1 MAKKERDDMMIE
13 TQTVELNWITLKSK
27 WIFQDREIRLN
38 ASSYSFES
46 IKAREL
52 LEAIEKKV
60 SLNLVN
66 DLSEKIFVGARVKR
80 LFTNSK
86 EGIPYLMP
94 IDLFMFNLKPR
105 KWVKRETEDLENWWV
120 EPFTILITQSGTPG
134 RCLLVNRLFKDKVVS
149 PNVIRVVPNK
159 EGYKTVG
166 YLYAYLNTW
175 IGQAFLT
182 KDQYGA
188 TVKHIEPHHVANIPI
203 PRIPDLEA
211 EINQK
216 ILQAHKLREEA
227 QELLLKAE
235 EMIYSELG
243 LPKIDED
250 DVKYFGGEH
259 GRLVKAFEIKASELE
274 YRLDASY
281 HVPIL
286 RKIKEYLSSSKYRL
300 IKLEE
305 VIDRIFIPTR
315 FKRPYVKNPDDGI
328 PFLQGAHIPMIKP
341 MDVKYI
347 WKGMKNIENA
357 LLRKHWVLMTRSGT
371 VGRIG
376 FVSDYLDGWAASE
389 HILRIIV
396 KSRVNPG
403 YIVAFLSSLYG
414 EYQIKGKVYG
424 AVVDEIAEQDTS
436 LIEDID
442 ILLPDKSIQDKIG
455 SLVIK
460 AYNKKDRAN
469 QIEEEAI
476 KEIETYLMEI
486 AGGE

>member
-1 MAKKERDDMMIE
+1 MMTEIR
-13 TQTVELNWITLKSK
+13 TMELNWITLKSK
-27 WIFQDREIRLN
+27 WIFQDQEIRLN

-52 LEAIEKKV
+52 LE
-60 SLNLVN
+60 NLEN
-66 DLSEKIFVGARVKR
+66 KIDLDLINNLSEKIFVGARVKR

-105 KWVKRETEDLENWWV
+105 KWVRRETEDLDNWWV
-120 EPFTILITQSGTPG
+120 DPSTILITQSGTPG
-134 RCLLVNRLFKDKVVS
+134 RCLLVNKLFKDKVVS
-149 PNVIRVVPNK
+149 PNVIRVIPNK
-159 EGYKTVG
+159 EGYENVG

-175 IGQAFLT
+175 IGQAFLI

-203 PRIPDLEA
+203 PRIPDLET

-216 ILQAHKLREEA
+216 ILEAHKLREEA

-235 EMIYSELG
+235 VMIYSELG
-243 LPKIDED
+243 LPKIDEN
-250 DVKYFGGEH
+250 DVEYLGGEI
-259 GRLVKAFEIKASELE
+259 GKLVKAFEVKASELG

-286 RKIKEYLSSSKYRL
+286 RKIKEYLSSSKYPL
-300 IKLEE
+300 TKLGE
-305 VIDRIFIPTR
+305 VIDKIFIPTR
-315 FKRPYVKNPDDGI
+315 FKRPYVKNPDNGVS
-328 PFLQGAHIPMIKP
+328 FLQGAHIPMIKP

-414 EYQIKGKVYG
+414 ECQIKGKVYG

-455 SLVIK
+455 SLVIE

-476 KEIETYLMEI
+476 KELETYLMEI